1 MLGTSLGVW
10 PRNFVWVGL
19 SDNPIKRK
27 LLDELESYER
37 RGRKV
42 GEKWF
47 YLIYE
52 QRFYGLIK
60 QWKCRLKQLIA
71 VKGIYV
77 PEQSYQLFV
86 SSYLL
91 HNPA

>member
-1 MLGTSLGVW
+1 MFRTSLGVW
-10 PRNFVWVGL
+10 PRKFVWVGL
-19 SDNPIKRK
+19 SDNKIKRK
-27 LLDELESYER
+27 LLDELGSYER
-37 RGRKV
+37 REGKV

-77 PEQSYQLFV
+77 AEQSYQLFV
-86 SSYLL
+86 FPYLL